1 MPTTRSPEPAAD
13 GRGRPRRRRIR
24 RGEGEVTSWPRGLV
38 DYLPSGP
45 DEELPSPDEDRTRN
59 RLLLAGRLLAV
70 IRSGGAEVDRELL
83 ALARAERVLAS
94 GDRRSAAELVDRLLR
109 DLDALR

>member
-13 GRGRPRRRRIR
+13 ELGRPRRRRIR

-45 DEELPSPDEDRTRN
+45 DDALPSPDEDRTRN

-70 IRSGGAEVDRELL
+70 IRADGTEVDRELL
-83 ALARAERVLAS
+83 ALATAERVLAS